1 MSDLKLTRRDDPLGA
16 PPAPPQAPASVSP
29 PVAERSAR
37 DGGASTTKRDRGR
50 DTKKPGREMNGAAIG
65 GEGPYDGDRLE
76 QTGWR
81 FYETVKAQVQEAAQ
95 ELSDAGTQ
103 VSETAL
109 AQAVIALRMPESFA
123 QRKALM
129 EEWGQLTASRRRRRS

>member
-1 MSDLKLTRRDDPLGA
+1 
-16 PPAPPQAPASVSP
+16 
-29 PVAERSAR
+29 
-37 DGGASTTKRDRGR
+37 
-50 DTKKPGREMNGAAIG
+50 MNGAATG

-109 AQAVIALRMPESFA
+109 AQAVIALRMPESFDD
-123 QRKALM
+123 RKALM